1 VRLAIRSFAAFLA
14 CPGIVAGV
22 LPLLIARGG
31 PHDLGFREL
40 SYVPL
45 ALGTGCLVWCIRDFL
60 VSGRGTL
67 APWDP
72 PKSLVVVGLYRF
84 VRNPMYLAVLT
95 IIVGWALFFG
105 SRSLELYL
113 AVVAVAVH
121 LRVILHE
128 EPWLRRQFGP
138 DAARYL
144 AEVPRWIPKFRSG
157 TRPKA

>member
-1 VRLAIRSFAAFLA
+1 MRLAIRSLAAFLA

-22 LPLLIARGG
+22 LPAFIARGG
-31 PHDLGFREL
+31 PHDGRFRDV

-45 ALGTGCLVWCIRDFL
+45 ALGTACLIWCIRDFL

-72 PKSLVVVGLYRF
+72 PKSLVVVGLYHF

-95 IIVGWALFFG
+95 IILGWTLYFG
-105 SRSLELYL
+105 SRSLALYL

-138 DAARYL
+138 DATQYM
-144 AEVPRWIPKFRSG
+144 AEVPRWIPRFRSG
-157 TRPKA
+157 NRPKG